1 MSELIRLQVEMTQD
15 QMNELERLQEIGGLR
30 TKKDLLNNAVT
41 LLKWAVREKSR
52 GCAIVSVNEQDGVY
66 KELEMPFLE
75 SAATH
80 AAHSTPAPD
89 MPNHQAEQGTTAA
102 GQAKS
107 SRSAGLAVA
116 RGTPRK
122 RG

>member
-15 QMNELERLQEIGGLR
+15 QMNELNRLQELGGLR

-41 LLKWAVREKSR
+41 LLKWAVKEKSR

-75 SAATH
+75 SAAAH
-80 AAHSTPAPD
+80 AAHSTPDPV
-89 MPNHQAEQGTTAA
+89 MPNHEAEQGTGAVGKTH
-102 GQAKS
+102 G

-116 RGTPRK
+116 RGIPRK